1 MVGSPF
7 MRRILLVLAA
17 VPLLGHAADVRAQ
30 GECDSSYIARDATI
44 LVQGVAA
51 GRDTAMSD
59 SVYREWRL
67 PDETVYLARGAWSAR
82 LALAGRH
89 FEARVYSE
97 FIFGALF
104 NAQDEY
110 RVVGLPD
117 GTPVELRVRLAGT
130 DDWTRY
136 TGCMSSG
143 CAPVAFAA
151 VYGAAAGEKL
161 EHDRF
166 TPPTGPAS
174 FDLVMTLTRRAG
186 EPFVLRH
193 RIWVSTSHDES
204 ASEISADVLFEGL
217 PPGVT
222 VVACTGSEAPTPARR
237 TTWGALR
244 ARYR

>member
-1 MVGSPF
+1 
-7 MRRILLVLAA
+7 MRRILMILAA
-17 VPLLGHAADVRAQ
+17 APLLGHAVDVWAQ
-30 GECDSSYIARDATI
+30 GECDSSYIARDDTI
-44 LVQGVAA
+44 LVRGVAA

-67 PDETVYLARGAWSAR
+67 PDGTVVLARGAWSAR
-82 LALAGRH
+82 LALARRH

-104 NAQDEY
+104 NTQDEY

-117 GTPVELRVRLAGT
+117 GTPVELRVRLVGT

-143 CAPVAFAA
+143 CTPVAFAA
-151 VYGAAAGEKL
+151 VYGAAPDERL
-161 EHDRF
+161 EHYRI

-174 FDLVMTLTRRAG
+174 FDLVMTFTRRAG

-193 RIWVSTSHDES
+193 QIWVGTSHDES

-217 PPGVT
+217 PPGAT
-222 VVACTGSEAPTPARR
+222 VVACTASGAPTPTRR

-244 ARYR
+244 VRYR